1 MDNNKALEKMKE
13 YMSLKGFAPSTQK
26 NYIINIKMFARHFKN
41 PLKKLQPED
50 AQEFLYG
57 LVSKNCSNAYL
68 ITIYASIKFLYR
80 YVFNKRYFM
89 SNIPTMKKK
98 SKLPQVLSI
107 DEIIKIIKSASN
119 LKHKAILSVIYSS
132 GLRLSE
138 AAKLKISDIDSKN
151 MKIFIDQSKNN
162 KDRYTIL
169 AKITLNILREY
180 YKKYRPKDWLFNGR
194 YSSKPISAKSI
205 QAAFKKALKQSQ
217 IGKSAT
223 VHTLRHSFATHSIDN
238 GTHLLA
244 LKEIMGHSSLK
255 TTSVYLHI
263 SATRFSNV
271 TSPLDMRGDVF
282 DA

>member
-13 YMSLKGFAPSTQK
+13 CMELKGFAPSTQK
-26 NYIINIKMFARHFKN
+26 NYIINIKMFARHFKD
-41 PLKKLQPED
+41 PLEKLQPED

-57 LVSKNCSNAYL
+57 LVSKNFSNSYL
-68 ITIYASIKFLYR
+68 ITVYASIKFLYR
-80 YVFNKRYFM
+80 YVFNKRHFM
-89 SNIPTMKKK
+89 SNIPTTKKK

-107 DEIIKIIKSASN
+107 DETIKIIKSASN

-138 AAKLKISDIDSKN
+138 AAKLKIGDIDSKN
-151 MKIFIDQSKNN
+151 MRIFIRQSKNN

-169 AKITLNILREY
+169 AAITLNLLREY

-194 YSSKPISAKSI
+194 YPSKPISAKSI

-217 IGKSAT
+217 ISKNAT

-244 LKEIMGHSSLK
+244 LKEIMGHSSLN

-263 SATRFSNV
+263 SSTRFSNV
-271 TSPLDMRGDVF
+271 TSPLDTRGDVF

>member
-1 MDNNKALEKMKE
+1 MDNNKAIKKMKE
-13 YMSLKGFAPSTQK
+13 CMELKGFAPSTQK
-26 NYIINIKMFARHFKN
+26 NYIINIKMFARNFKN
-41 PLKKLQPED
+41 PLEELQPED

-57 LVSKNCSNAYL
+57 LVSKKFSHSYL
-68 ITIYASIKFLYR
+68 ITVYASIKFLYH
-80 YVFNKRYFM
+80 YVFNKKHFM
-89 SNIPTMKKK
+89 SNIPTAKKRN
-98 SKLPQVLSI
+98 KLPQVLSS
-107 DEIIKIIKSASN
+107 DEVIKIIKSASN

-238 GTHLLA
+238 GTHLLT

-282 DA
+282 NA

>member
-1 MDNNKALEKMKE
+1 MDNNKAVKKMKE
-13 YMSLKGFAPSTQK
+13 CMELKGFAPSTQK
-26 NYIINIKMFARHFKN
+26 NYIINIKMFARYFRK
-41 PLKKLQPED
+41 PLEELQPED
-50 AQEFLYG
+50 AQEFLYS
-57 LVSKNCSNAYL
+57 LVSKKFSYSYL
-68 ITIYASIKFLYR
+68 VTVCASIKFLYH
-80 YVFNKRYFM
+80 YVFNKKHFM
-89 SNIPTMKKK
+89 SNIPTAKKRN
-98 SKLPQVLSI
+98 KLPKVLSS
-107 DEIIKIIKSASN
+107 DEVIKIIKSASN

-169 AKITLNILREY
+169 AKVTLNILREY